1 MDELTVNTIPESTE
15 SVTEAPAHDPDD
27 WSDIDFSD
35 LEILDGDEEESQGG
49 ETQNDT
55 AEPEADQQEG
65 EAEAE
70 AANEPTAEAQEQTD
84 GSEAADQ
91 PELIELKHLG
101 QTVRVTPEQLNA
113 YAQMGLDYQRI
124 RDDRDAARAEVAR
137 LKEMEDYLKEL
148 AAPQGISVEDLLDG
162 AKAEVLANKEHLD
175 RGIALQ
181 RVKLDRERKQF
192 EAQKAQQTR
201 AQQEQ
206 SEKEQRQRDQFLQFA
221 KEYPKVK
228 PNDIP
233 KEVWEKFKEGM
244 NLTSAYAQY
253 EAKSLRDQVAS
264 LEAKLEAEK
273 KNSEN
278 KKRSTGTQK
287 SAGNVT
293 EQDAFDR
300 LWYDGT

>member
-1 MDELTVNTIPESTE
+1 MNETVNQIPENTTAE
-15 SVTEAPAHDPDD
+15 PMEATQAVETTPDPDD
-27 WSDIDFSD
+27 WSD
-35 LEILDGDEEESQGG
+35 LENFDDIEVMDSDEEGTDEQP
-49 ETQNDT
+49 
-55 AEPEADQQEG
+55 AEPEADQQKE
-65 EAEAE
+65 
-70 AANEPTAEAQEQTD
+70 TAETETPDTKEPESASEQET
-84 GSEAADQ
+84 ADQ

-101 QTVRVTPEQLNA
+101 QVVRVTPEQLNA

-233 KEVWEKFKEGM
+233 KEVWEKFKDGM

>member
-1 MDELTVNTIPESTE
+1 MNETVNQIPENTAE
-15 SVTEAPAHDPDD
+15 PMEATQTVVTTPDPDD
-27 WSDIDFSD
+27 WSD
-35 LEILDGDEEESQGG
+35 LENFDDIEVMDGDEEGTDEQP
-49 ETQNDT
+49 
-55 AEPEADQQEG
+55 AEPEADQQT
-65 EAEAE
+65 E
-70 AANEPTAEAQEQTD
+70 AAETETPDTEEPESATEQET
-84 GSEAADQ
+84 ADQ

-101 QTVRVTPEQLNA
+101 QVVRVTPEQLNA

>member
-1 MDELTVNTIPESTE
+1 MPKGGFYMNETVNQIPENTTAE
-15 SVTEAPAHDPDD
+15 PMEATQAVDTTPDPDD
-27 WSDIDFSD
+27 WSD
-35 LEILDGDEEESQGG
+35 LENFDDIEVMDSDEEGTDEQP
-49 ETQNDT
+49 
-55 AEPEADQQEG
+55 AEPEADQQT
-65 EAEAE
+65 E
-70 AANEPTAEAQEQTD
+70 AAETETPDTKEPESAPEQET
-84 GSEAADQ
+84 ADQ

-101 QTVRVTPEQLNA
+101 QVVRVTPEQLNA

-137 LKEMEDYLKEL
+137 LREMEDYLKEL

-233 KEVWEKFKEGM
+233 KEVWEVSINAKEVSTPIPVIFCS
-244 NLTSAYAQY
+244 NPR
-253 EAKSLRDQVAS
+253 KSSVSS
-264 LEAKLEAEK
+264 LL
-273 KNSEN
+273 
-278 KKRSTGTQK
+278 
-287 SAGNVT
+287 
-293 EQDAFDR
+293 
-300 LWYDGT
+300 

>member
-1 MDELTVNTIPESTE
+1 MNETVNQIPENTTAE
-15 SVTEAPAHDPDD
+15 LMEATQAVETTPDPDD
-27 WSDIDFSD
+27 WSD
-35 LEILDGDEEESQGG
+35 LENFDDIEVMDSDEEGTDEQP
-49 ETQNDT
+49 
-55 AEPEADQQEG
+55 AEPEADQQT
-65 EAEAE
+65 E
-70 AANEPTAEAQEQTD
+70 AAETETPDTEEPESAPEQET
-84 GSEAADQ
+84 ADQ

-101 QTVRVTPEQLNA
+101 QVVRVTPEQLNA
-113 YAQMGLDYQRI
+113 YAQMGLDYHRI